1 MTQVNNPKFCYKC
14 GNPLRESSKFCDDC
28 GIKLSENDINPDTPN
43 IKSEDK
49 RAYMSAEAKQAYII
63 AFLFLFLILV
73 PFWTIPSCLTQIIG
87 F

>member
-49 RAYMSAEAKQAYII
+49 RAYMLAEDKQSYAVALLY
-63 AFLFLFLILV
+63 LFLILV
-73 PFWTIPSCLTQIIG
+73 PLIVIPGCLTLIIG